1 MRGGG
6 SRPISSALVILRHQ
20 RSVLRISDFDIL
32 IIPGL
37 GGSAPDHW
45 QSRWEAKLSTARRV
59 EQHNWDSPRLEDW
72 TGRII
77 AAVET
82 AQRPVL
88 LLAHSL
94 GVTAVVHAAPALPQG
109 VVRGA
114 FLVAPPADSVL
125 IEAAGPGFTPLPREP
140 LPFPSVLVASRND
153 PFAPY
158 EESEEISYAWGSRLL
173 DAGEAG
179 HLNIDSGHGPWP
191 EGLMSLAGFLKQ
203 L

>member
-1 MRGGG
+1 
-6 SRPISSALVILRHQ
+6 
-20 RSVLRISDFDIL
+20 LRISDFDIL

-37 GGSAPDHW
+37 GGSGPGHW

-59 EQHNWDSPRLEDW
+59 EQDNWLNPRLEDW
-72 TGRII
+72 TARII
-77 AAVET
+77 AEVEA

-88 LLAHSL
+88 LVAHSL
-94 GVTAVVHAAPALPQG
+94 GVTAVVHAAPRLPKD

-125 IEAAGPGFTPLPREP
+125 LEAAGPGFTPLPHAP
-140 LPFPSVLVASRND
+140 LPFPSVLVASRTD
-153 PFAPY
+153 PYAPY

-179 HLNIDSGHGPWP
+179 HINNDSGHGPWP

>member
-1 MRGGG
+1 
-6 SRPISSALVILRHQ
+6 
-20 RSVLRISDFDIL
+20 LRISDFEIL

-37 GGSAPDHW
+37 GGSGPGHW

-59 EQHNWDSPRLEDW
+59 EQDNWLNPRLEDW
-72 TGRII
+72 TARII
-77 AAVET
+77 AEVEA

-88 LLAHSL
+88 LVAHSL
-94 GVTAVVHAAPALPQG
+94 GVTAVVHAAPRLPKD

-125 IEAAGPGFTPLPREP
+125 LEAAGPGFTPLPHAP
-140 LPFPSVLVASRND
+140 LPFPSVLVASRTD
-153 PFAPY
+153 PYAPY

-179 HLNIDSGHGPWP
+179 HINNDSGHGPWP

>member
-1 MRGGG
+1 
-6 SRPISSALVILRHQ
+6 
-20 RSVLRISDFDIL
+20 LRISDFEIL

-37 GGSAPDHW
+37 GGSGPGHW

-59 EQHNWDSPRLEDW
+59 EQNNWLNPRLEDW
-72 TGRII
+72 TARII
-77 AAVET
+77 AEVEA

-88 LLAHSL
+88 LVAHSL
-94 GVTAVVHAAPALPQG
+94 GVTAVVHAAPRLPKD

-125 IEAAGPGFTPLPREP
+125 LEAAGPGFTPLPHAP
-140 LPFPSVLVASRND
+140 LPFPSVLVASRTD
-153 PFAPY
+153 PYAPY

-179 HLNIDSGHGPWP
+179 HINNDSGHGPWP

>member
-1 MRGGG
+1 M
-6 SRPISSALVILRHQ
+6 
-20 RSVLRISDFDIL
+20 RISDFEIL

-37 GGSAPDHW
+37 GGSGPGHW

-59 EQHNWDSPRLEDW
+59 EQDNWLNPRLEDW
-72 TGRII
+72 TARII
-77 AAVET
+77 AEVEA

-88 LLAHSL
+88 LVAHSL
-94 GVTAVVHAAPALPQG
+94 GVTAVVHAAPRLPKD

-125 IEAAGPGFTPLPREP
+125 LEAAGPGFTPLPHAP
-140 LPFPSVLVASRND
+140 LPFPSVLVASRTD
-153 PFAPY
+153 PYAPY

-179 HLNIDSGHGPWP
+179 HINNDSGHGPWP

>member
-1 MRGGG
+1 MR
-6 SRPISSALVILRHQ
+6 S
-20 RSVLRISDFDIL
+20 SDFDIL

-37 GGSAPDHW
+37 GGSGPDHW

-59 EQHNWDSPRLEDW
+59 VQDDWRNPRLENW
-72 TGRII
+72 TARIL
-77 AAVET
+77 AAT
-82 AQRPVL
+82 LSASRPVL
-88 LLAHSL
+88 LIAHSL
-94 GVTAVVHAAPALPQG
+94 GVTAVAHAAPHLPEG

-125 IEAAGPGFTPLPREP
+125 IEAAGPGFRPLPRGP

-153 PFAPY
+153 PYASY
-158 EESEEISYAWGSRLL
+158 DESEEISYAWGSRLL

-179 HLNIDSGHGPWP
+179 HLNMDSGHGPWP

>member
-1 MRGGG
+1 M
-6 SRPISSALVILRHQ
+6 
-20 RSVLRISDFDIL
+20 RISDFDIL

-37 GGSAPDHW
+37 GGSGPGHW

-59 EQHNWDSPRLEDW
+59 EQDNWLNPRLEDW
-72 TGRII
+72 TARII
-77 AAVET
+77 AEVEA

-88 LLAHSL
+88 LVAHSL
-94 GVTAVVHAAPALPQG
+94 GVTAVVHAAPRLPKD

-125 IEAAGPGFTPLPREP
+125 LEAAGPGFTPLPHAP
-140 LPFPSVLVASRND
+140 LPFPSVLVASRTD
-153 PFAPY
+153 PYAPY

-179 HLNIDSGHGPWP
+179 HINNDSGHGPWP

>member
-1 MRGGG
+1 M
-6 SRPISSALVILRHQ
+6 
-20 RSVLRISDFDIL
+20 RISDFDIL

-37 GGSAPDHW
+37 GGSGPGHW

-59 EQHNWDSPRLEDW
+59 EQNNWLNPRLEDW
-72 TGRII
+72 TARII
-77 AAVET
+77 AEVEA

-88 LLAHSL
+88 LVAHSL
-94 GVTAVVHAAPALPQG
+94 GVTAVVHAAPRLPKD

-114 FLVAPPADSVL
+114 FLVTPPADSVL
-125 IEAAGPGFTPLPREP
+125 LEAAGPGFTPLPHAP
-140 LPFPSVLVASRND
+140 LPFPSVLVASRTD
-153 PFAPY
+153 PYAPY

-179 HLNIDSGHGPWP
+179 HINNDSGHGPWP

>member
-1 MRGGG
+1 M
-6 SRPISSALVILRHQ
+6 SKMQ
-20 RSVLRISDFDIL
+20 VLL
-32 IIPGL
+32 LPGWQNS
-37 GGSAPDHW
+37 GPDHW

-72 TGRII
+72 TGAII
-77 AAVET
+77 AAVER

-114 FLVAPPADSVL
+114 FLVAPPTDSVL
-125 IEAAGPGFTPLPREP
+125 IAVAGPGFTPLPHAP
-140 LPFPSVLVASRND
+140 LPFPSVLVASRSD

-179 HLNIDSGHGPWP
+179 HLNTDSGHGPWP
-191 EGLMSLAGFLKQ
+191 EGLMSLAGFHKQ